1 MLVEVLAVSGIA
13 NRSDTITATRQ
24 TVHAV
29 FNFICADVGNDYTLP
44 NTQDYRCSHC
54 VHNASRPVNLE
65 SNCDCSLGQLQ

>member
-29 FNFICADVGNDYTLP
+29 FNFICADVGNDYPT
-44 NTQDYRCSHC
+44 HKIIG
-54 VHNASRPVNLE
+54 VHTVYTMPAGRSI
-65 SNCDCSLGQLQ
+65 